1 MSDRTSSDDSR
12 ARRGGNAVAQ
22 SSAAAFPRVF
32 PLKPARRWR
41 DGNGAV
47 ENNLRAHGAR
57 RFLFGVM
64 KKTLQEAPS
73 LCHRLGWN
81 EIDPA
86 YLTKLVTLARDE
98 DTAGTGLCSALRPA
112 RAGDPTTELNVPKG
126 KRAAAKFVARK
137 SCTLSGL
144 PLIPTILEVY
154 GGNVSAKFNFRDGES
169 VPAGTVIG
177 EISGDAAEMLSA
189 ERVMLNFVQRMSG
202 IATQAAR
209 YVAAL
214 GNSKTRL
221 LDTRKTTPGHRV
233 LDKYAVGC
241 GGAWNHRIG
250 LFDRLMLKDNH
261 LAADDATAGTRLA
274 ELVRHAR
281 TTRPDLLCEVEVD
294 SISQIP
300 PVLEAGADIILLDNF
315 SVEDL
320 RKAVALIGDEAWTEI
335 SGGVSRESL
344 PELGTVGADFVSSG
358 ALTHNVPWIDIG
370 LDWI

>member
-1 MSDRTSSDDSR
+1 
-12 ARRGGNAVAQ
+12 
-22 SSAAAFPRVF
+22 
-32 PLKPARRWR
+32 
-41 DGNGAV
+41 
-47 ENNLRAHGAR
+47 
-57 RFLFGVM
+57 M
-64 KKTLQEAPS
+64 KKSLQEAPG
-73 LCHRLGWN
+73 LCHRLSWD

-86 YLTKLVTLARDE
+86 YLTAIVTLARDE
-98 DTAGTGLCSALRPA
+98 DTAGTGLCGALRPV
-112 RAGDPTTELNVPKG
+112 RAGDPTTELNVPRG
-126 KRAAAKFVARK
+126 KRAAANFVARK
-137 SCTLSGL
+137 PCTLAGL
-144 PLIPTILEVY
+144 PLTEMILRVY
-154 GGNVSAKFNFRDGES
+154 GGSVSAEFAVRDGES

-177 EISGDAAEMLSA
+177 KISGDAAQMLSA
-189 ERVMLNFVQRMSG
+189 ERVMLNFLQRMSG

-214 GNSKTRL
+214 GDSKTRL

-261 LAADDATAGTRLA
+261 LAADGATAGTRLA

-281 TTRPDLLCEVEVD
+281 AARPDLLCEVEVD
-294 SISQIP
+294 SLAQIP

-315 SVEDL
+315 SLQDL
-320 RKAVALIGDEAWTEI
+320 RTAVALIGDEAWTEI
-335 SGGVSRESL
+335 SGGVSLESL
-344 PELGTVGADFVSSG
+344 PALGAVGADFVSSG